1 MLNGNAIEFGHSNI
15 PMNVSPIRA
24 AWILEGNPVSRNKL
38 ISTSADCLASTRF
51 WDCTAGRF
59 NWFYDVDETVYL
71 LEGSVSIKDEAGN
84 VHRLIAGDWMFFPK
98 GSSAE
103 WTVERY
109 VRKVAFCRSPLPRPL
124 QLARHIFRALK
135 RVVNVGSS
143 APQVPTMFQ

>member
-38 ISTSADCLASTRF
+38 ISTSADCLASTLF